1 MAKRHPVSRRSRPAP
16 PAAPEDMLVEKTL
29 WFSVW
34 AREHRQTV
42 TLAGIALAAVL
53 IGTFYY
59 VNFRGQ
65 HLEQAAIEFERVQQ
79 NVLIGDTA
87 AAKIELAQHVQSF
100 GDTPY
105 AGEARLLLGLLYLE
119 TSQADEAVAVLQNA
133 VDMSD
138 PLGLQAAILLAKA
151 HEQSGELEQAEQL
164 LLRVADR
171 ADLDFQVQNA
181 LTDAARLRRER
192 GDPAGAA
199 DLYQR
204 ILDELEDAAPQRGV
218 FELRLEEARTAA
230 KG

>member
-1 MAKRHPVSRRSRPAP
+1 
-16 PAAPEDMLVEKTL
+16 MLVEKTL
-29 WFSVW
+29 WFSAAW
-34 AREHRQTV
+34 AREYRQTV
-42 TLAGIALAAVL
+42 TLGGIALAAVL

-65 HLEQAAIEFERVQQ
+65 HLEQAAVEFERVQQ

-87 AAKIELAQHVQSF
+87 AAKVELAQYVQSF

-119 TSQADEAVAVLQNA
+119 TNQADEAVAALENA
-133 VDMSD
+133 ADMSD

-151 HEQSGELEQAEQL
+151 HEQAGELEQAEQL

-171 ADLDFQVQNA
+171 ADLDFQVQDA
-181 LTDAARLRRER
+181 LTDAARLRQER
-192 GDPAGAA
+192 GDPGGAA

-204 ILDELEDAAPQRGV
+204 ILDELEEAAPQRGV
-218 FELRLEEARTAA
+218 IELRLEEARTAA
-230 KG
+230 NG